1 MDKGKLFVCATPI
14 GNLEDITLR
23 AIRVL
28 REVDLIAAED
38 TRKTVK
44 ILNKYNIK
52 TRMISYNQINEKVKT
67 LNLIKRMIDGAKIAL
82 VSSGGMPGL
91 SDPGYLLVNECINKN
106 IPIDV
111 VPGPSAGISAL
122 VISGLPTNQYIF
134 FGFLP
139 KRKSKRKKILKNVI
153 YQDKTLVFFESPKR
167 VEKLLNEILQI
178 LGDRKC
184 VIARELTKIYQELMR
199 GSVSELLEGLKGR
212 EIKGELVILLDGY
225 KQNAYNTNLII

>member
-52 TRMISYNQINEKVKT
+52 TKMISYNQINEKVKT
-67 LNLIKRMIDGAKIAL
+67 PNLIKRMIDGAKIAL
-82 VSSGGMPGL
+82 VSSGGTPGL
-91 SDPGYLLVNECINKN
+91 SDPAYLLVNECINKN
-106 IPIDV
+106 IPIGI

-139 KRKSKRKKILKNVI
+139 KRKSKRKKILENVI

-178 LGDRKC
+178 LGNRKC
-184 VIARELTKIYQELMR
+184 VIARELTKIHQELMR
-199 GSVSELLEGLKGR
+199 GYVSELLEELKGR
-212 EIKGELVILLDGY
+212 EVMGEVVILLDGY
-225 KQNAYNTNLII
+225 R